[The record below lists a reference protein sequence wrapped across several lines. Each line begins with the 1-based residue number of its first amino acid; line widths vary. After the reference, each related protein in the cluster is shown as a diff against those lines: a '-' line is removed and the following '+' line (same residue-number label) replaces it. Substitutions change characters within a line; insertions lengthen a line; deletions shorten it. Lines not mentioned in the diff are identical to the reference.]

1 MQNFDPARWA
11 DIKLFAM
18 DVDGV
23 LTDGKITVFSN
34 GVESKVFSILDG
46 LGLRSVQL
54 SGCEVAWISG
64 RVSEATSVRA
74 AELEI
79 PHLFQGSR
87 EKQEIL
93 EELAAKLEISAEN
106 VCYMGDDLVDLKAL
120 EWAGIAVAVPN
131 AMPEVIAIA
140 DYVTKKSGGSGAV
153 REICNHLLAGR
164 KSKRISHRQ

>member
-1 MQNFDPARWA
+1 MKSFDPARWA

-23 LTDGKITVFSN
+23 LTDGKVTVFSN

-46 LGLRSVQL
+46 LGLRSLLL
-54 SGCEVAWISG
+54 SGYEVAWISG
-64 RVSEATSVRA
+64 RISKATSVRA
-74 AELEI
+74 TELEI

-93 EELAAKLEISAEN
+93 EELATKLEIPAKN

-131 AMPEVIAIA
+131 AMPEVIATA
-140 DYVTKKSGGSGAV
+140 DYITQQSGGAGAV
-153 REICNHLLAGR
+153 REICNHILAAR
-164 KSKRISHRQ
+164 MS